1 VAVQVWERLAVTV
14 DEVLLLDDG
23 GAVQGRWAFPASGQT
38 GPRLY
43 DALVLA
49 GAALTSDPG
58 RAWAIGRPDWVEL
71 LVAATNDQVLT
82 VRDDSASAPLH
93 RRLTD
98 LVLDVYRRYL
108 DDDAT

>member
-1 VAVQVWERLAVTV
+1 MQVWERLVVIV
-14 DEVLLLDDG
+14 DGVLLLDDG
-23 GAVQGRWAFPASGQT
+23 GAVQGRWALPASGQT

-49 GAALTSDPG
+49 GAPLTSDPA
-58 RAWAIGRPDWVEL
+58 RAWVIGRPEWVEL
-71 LVAATNDQVLT
+71 LVAATNNQVLT
-82 VRDDSASAPLH
+82 VRDGGAPMPLR

-98 LVLDVYRRYL
+98 MVLDVYRRYL